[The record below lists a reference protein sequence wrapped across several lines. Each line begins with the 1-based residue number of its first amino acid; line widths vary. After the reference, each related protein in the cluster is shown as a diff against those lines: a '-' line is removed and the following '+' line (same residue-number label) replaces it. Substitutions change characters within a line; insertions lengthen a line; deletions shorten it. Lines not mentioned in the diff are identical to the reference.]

1 MKVVNHPSESGLSKI
16 VRVGKW
22 WRLTWGEQV
31 ALDKGWTLG
40 DKPIKR
46 GFVNMSFNQIK
57 GIGLVWGLRMFFLF
71 WK

>member
-1 MKVVNHPSESGLSKI
+1 MKVVNHLSESGLSKI

-31 ALDKGWTLG
+31 ALDEGWTLG

-46 GFVNMSFNQIK
+46 GFVNMSFDK
-57 GIGLVWGLRMFFLF
+57 GIGLVCGLRMFCLF